1 MMGPDG
7 NSRKGLAHSC
17 VTCHKPRNGSPTPF
31 HNGGALPD
39 PNHKSSGSP
48 LPSPHA
54 PARGLHVPFHTLLD
68 IETVLLDVT
77 SWFRLVR
84 HNAPH
89 CTTTC
94 NEAKSDSRDG
104 TSVIFVS

>member
-1 MMGPDG
+1 MGPDG

-68 IETVLLDVT
+68 IEQYYSTWPVGLIPFVT
-77 SWFRLVR
+77 L
-84 HNAPH
+84 HH
-89 CTTTC
+89 TC
-94 NEAKSDSRDG
+94 DNVQSKPSRSHV
-104 TSVIFVS
+104 TERPS

>member
-1 MMGPDG
+1 MGPDG
-7 NSRKGLAHSC
+7 NSRKGLAHRS

-54 PARGLHVPFHTLLD
+54 PARVHSRAFS
-68 IETVLLDVT
+68 LDV
-77 SWFRLVR
+77 RPL
-84 HNAPH
+84 
-89 CTTTC
+89 
-94 NEAKSDSRDG
+94 SRDDPDCANRPRC
-104 TSVIFVS
+104 TKTASFHSVTPSVIQYVLSEGCVR